1 MLKEKVL
8 PGPFEDRLDLIILFW
23 MSWFRCVWRSQ
34 KESQVFPGGRVG
46 RKEMS
51 EELENER
58 VLQLGALTV
67 KDDCVMCRRALGP
80 LLH

>member
-1 MLKEKVL
+1 M
-8 PGPFEDRLDLIILFW
+8 
-23 MSWFRCVWRSQ
+23 
-34 KESQVFPGGRVG
+34 G